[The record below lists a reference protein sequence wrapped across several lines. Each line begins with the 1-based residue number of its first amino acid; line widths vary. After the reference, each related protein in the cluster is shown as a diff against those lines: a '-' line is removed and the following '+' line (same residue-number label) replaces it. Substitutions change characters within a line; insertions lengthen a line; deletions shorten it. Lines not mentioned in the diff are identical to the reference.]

1 MSRISVVDL
10 EVFYNVG
17 ITDDER
23 ATPQRL
29 LITVDMDFDFS
40 SAALS
45 DRLEK
50 TINYQILSER
60 ILKFGTARS
69 WRLLEKLVTNLADA
83 ILIEFRPQAVTVEI
97 KKFSI
102 PQAKYVS
109 VTLTRSRT
117 QS

>member
-10 EVFYNVG
+10 EVSYHIG
-17 ITDDER
+17 ITDEER

-29 LITVDMDFDFS
+29 LVTIDMDFDFS

-50 TINYQILSER
+50 TVNYQALADR
-60 ILKFGTARS
+60 VLKFGEGRN

-83 ILIEFRPQAVTVEI
+83 ILIEFRPLSVTVEV
-97 KKFSI
+97 KKFPI

-109 VTLTRSRT
+109 VTLTRSRAHV
-117 QS
+117 